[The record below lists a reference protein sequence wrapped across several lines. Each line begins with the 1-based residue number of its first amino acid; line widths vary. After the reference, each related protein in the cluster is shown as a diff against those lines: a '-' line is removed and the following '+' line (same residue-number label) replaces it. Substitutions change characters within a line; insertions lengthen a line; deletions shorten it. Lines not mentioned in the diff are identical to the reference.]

1 MNREEL
7 ISRDDLE
14 KIDGSPSSLIIA
26 HGGDIQ
32 EVIASIVGHFTEK
45 DYSGVYLSLNKPH
58 RTIESLFKRKGV
70 SRDKL
75 YYIDCITA
83 SIHKVDKDEDSVIY
97 LENPDDLSQKKKI
110 LDAVDKFALSVP
122 DNKFFVVDALRTILL
137 YHEPEIVSELVRDLI
152 KEFQGINVK
161 FIVLTR
167 SEDEKE
173 VIDMISYHFDQV
185 LNI

>member
-1 MNREEL
+1 MGRDEL
-7 ISRDDLE
+7 VSRDDLE
-14 KIDGSPSSLIIA
+14 KIATSSSSLVIA
-26 HGGDIQ
+26 HGGAIQ
-32 EVIASIVGHFTEK
+32 EVIASIIRYFTEQ

-58 RTIESLFKRKGV
+58 RTIESLLKRKGV

-83 SIHKVDKDEDSVIY
+83 AIHKVDKEEDSVIY

-110 LDAVDKFALSVP
+110 MDAVDKFALSVP

-137 YHEPEIVSELVRDLI
+137 YQEPDIVSELVRELI

-167 SEDEKE
+167 SEDEKD

-185 LNI
+185 LDI